1 MRDIAIP
8 RVYGNIMIDHVEYP
22 RLDGRVGAFL
32 CRDPSHG
39 TAAAAATTT
48 DEVALEQRNDFGR
61 GRRGGEDDFTNGPTT
76 DSGRRGGF

>member
-8 RVYGNIMIDHVEYP
+8 RVYGNIMIDHVKYP
-22 RLDGRVGAFL
+22 RLDRRVGAFL

-39 TAAAAATTT
+39 TAAAATTT

-61 GRRGGEDDFTNGPTT
+61 GRRGGEDDFANGPTT